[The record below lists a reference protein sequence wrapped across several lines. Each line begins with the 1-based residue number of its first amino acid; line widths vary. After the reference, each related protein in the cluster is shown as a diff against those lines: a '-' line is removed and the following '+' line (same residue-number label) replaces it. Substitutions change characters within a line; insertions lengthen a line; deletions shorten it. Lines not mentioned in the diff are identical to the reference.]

1 MEKTAALSKA
11 TIKALATTPG
21 TSQRAAEHSHDSSGS
36 EDGGGS
42 AKAPTVKVTN
52 RPLSKEWRS
61 EGVSGEE
68 DGGGSHVLRRTTRTK
83 EPNPLSAATLP
94 QRRKPSMGGVD
105 GKRGDLADELYS
117 LMSQATEKDINKD
130 SDFKNECSRI
140 LGEIFDELKVCRE
153 EAASLVAFSL
163 RKGDEG
169 SVRHGSRSREGERTL
184 SAATSNARNSAETVQ
199 ANYVFSPSVNDTIL
213 DNWGTS
219 LQIKSSRVDEIF
231 KVLEP
236 KLYEEE
242 GGFSSSKMIKTFVLD
257 LLQEYEDV
265 AEKGGHVDL
274 DAFMVKQGLESY
286 MQCEETSGRV
296 LSDEILQSLPVEIFL
311 ACAEALDDVSNT
323 FVMLKELFHIS
334 SNPGSEEFAL
344 QVDIRAL
351 TCRGRLEL
359 RHIDYP
365 QITQRTRTFRF
376 LSELFCFTREN
387 TSVKLS
393 HLYPDAT
400 EDVISDVYAYVS
412 GEIRL
417 KTHRSIG
424 WMFKRFVVPTWD
436 SADFGPRF
444 KQNSSTIRVPNW
456 VTSAPGAR
464 EYIIDMAKLFSDDWK
479 GSREHPLMHA
489 EESAREL
496 VFLSIFCSQ
505 DFFQDWSTILQKH
518 DAQTLQKVFVGL
530 QLLPTGVWAIAQ
542 GKHFGT
548 IPINVCHEIF
558 NVALYWPHIQTR
570 SRFEEKIVQ
579 LCTNKC
585 KPRKK
590 KNLFV
595 LEEPLLFRI
604 LEFFYDLLMGE
615 KMSVN
620 TFTRKYRCS
629 RREIQ
634 EALDFFRAN
643 FVTEKGAEWLEK
655 DMFDVTTW
663 PQAGPFDDDYETREH
678 EGKDE
683 VEDEDGDATQS
694 SQVVYPASSQV
705 ANGIA
710 NGLAIGHATDPTIG
724 NAIDPSTNLAAG
736 TAGAAEPVVEN
747 EGDEQIDGSEGE
759 TAAEHGT
766 QSNEEEDDDEA
777 KELPKKKSKAKLV
790 PQTQET
796 PPPSPAHLRSS
807 PRNASRSGGAT
818 KIKGILKCLFL
829 QQLKMNH
836 FFLGGGV
843 VPRRETRSSSPT
855 NKTRKRS
862 PGGQTAALTLGSE
875 KAISKRPRGAAAGR
889 AGLN

>member
-42 AKAPTVKVTN
+42 AKAPTVNVRS
-52 RPLSKEWRS
+52 RPSSKERRS

-68 DGGGSHVLRRTTRTK
+68 DGGGSHVRPTRTK
-83 EPNPLSAATLP
+83 EHNPLSAATLP
-94 QRRKPSMGGVD
+94 QRRKHSTGEVD

-140 LGEIFDELKVCRE
+140 LGEIFDELKVDRE

-365 QITQRTRTFRF
+365 HITQRTRTFRF

-387 TSVKLS
+387 TSVKLI
-393 HLYPDAT
+393 HLCPDAI
-400 EDVISDVYAYVS
+400 EELISDVYAYVS

-479 GSREHPLMHA
+479 GSREHPLMQA

-496 VFLSIFCSQ
+496 MFLSIFCSQ

-518 DAQTLQKVFVGL
+518 DAQILQKVFVGL

-590 KNLFV
+590 KTRFSV

-629 RREIQ
+629 QKEIQ

-678 EGKDE
+678 EGEDDGEEDDDDE
-683 VEDEDGDATQS
+683 SNTQ

-705 ANGIA
+705 PA
-710 NGLAIGHATDPTIG
+710 NGLANVLAIGHSVAMRPVNVPAIGHATDPTIG

-747 EGDEQIDGSEGE
+747 EGDEKIDGSEGG

-777 KELPKKKSKAKLV
+777 TDLPKKTSKAKFV

-796 PPPSPAHLRSS
+796 DSTHPPSPAKILRSS
-807 PRNASRSGGAT
+807 TRIASPSGGAAT
-818 KIKGILKCLFL
+818 EQGI
-829 QQLKMNH
+829 
-836 FFLGGGV
+836 
-843 VPRRETRSSSPT
+843 
-855 NKTRKRS
+855 
-862 PGGQTAALTLGSE
+862 
-875 KAISKRPRGAAAGR
+875 
-889 AGLN
+889 